1 MAEAFFLEI
10 KSNIDDNLVWL
21 KPKKF
26 DDDDYAMTHNFK
38 ERAEEAIVAYG
49 KLVEIVR
56 NTVSNIFDICYYLNS
71 FSTNSWYLR
80 TMKLDYAD
88 SEHTTMKEDEVISF
102 VEKLGIS
109 KSSFYRYRDI
119 GKFVDVENHRLI
131 SELDGYSISQLT
143 EILTYVRSQH
153 GQYCD
158 LKREVLKATKV
169 ILSSATVSEIQTYR
183 SVMQLRHKNKSP
195 FEWSSDPN
203 SMYQKVKYDTKLEDV
218 LKIWKEWEEGQA
230 NKQLEETMSGK
241 TATNDPTPE
250 FDEIIRSLREE
261 IQTLRLGYVPE
272 LGMCEGCKFKGVNLN
287 KCRCCKRNKDMKDLF
302 EAN

>member
-1 MAEAFFLEI
+1 MAEAFFPEI
-10 KSNIDDNLVWL
+10 KSNIDDSLVWL

-26 DDDDYAMTHNFK
+26 DDDDYAITHNFK

-49 KLVEIVR
+49 KLIEIVR

-88 SEHTTMKEDEVISF
+88 SEHTTMKDDEVISF

-119 GKFVDVENHRLI
+119 GNFVDIKNHRLI
-131 SELDGYSISQLT
+131 SELEGYSISQLT

-169 ILSSATVSEIQTYR
+169 ILSSATVAEIQTYR

-203 SMYQKVKYDTKLEDV
+203 SMYQKVNYDTKLEDV
-218 LKIWKEWEEGQA
+218 LKIWKEWEESQA

-250 FDEIIRSLREE
+250 FDETIRSLREE